1 MSKEPFPVAK
11 SKLYFPQLDSIRGL
25 SFIAI
30 FLFHAVIISDKPF
43 FLSGFIR
50 YLYSNL
56 PLGLE
61 VFFVLSSFLLTWLG
75 LNEYQKRGNFSF
87 KNYFTRRALRIW
99 PLYFFILFLGFIV
112 IRGIAVYF
120 HSEITLPNA
129 WYYVFFIANFY
140 TLDHVFFLR
149 LLWTISV
156 EEQFYIFWGLSL
168 KFLYKNLVWFISI
181 LVLISISFSIY
192 SITNQV
198 SSYFNTLTY
207 LFDFA
212 CGASA
217 ATMLFSKNK
226 ILERLKSLSSTGR
239 KIFYGYLFFHFILF
253 YFLNHFST
261 GLANDFLALICRYI
275 FVIYMALFIA
285 RQVAYNSQDTI
296 LAKNRFLILTGKM
309 SYGLYCYHGI
319 AITLLNLLFL
329 KYHIENGLMV
339 IIYFVINYAIA
350 TISYFYLER
359 PFLKLKQK
367 LRRI

>member
-1 MSKEPFPVAK
+1 MSKETFPVAK

-25 SFIAI
+25 SFISI

-50 YLYSNL
+50 YLHNNL
-56 PLGLE
+56 LLGLE

-87 KNYFTRRALRIW
+87 RNYFTRRALRIW
-99 PLYFFILFLGFIV
+99 PLYFFILFLGFII
-112 IRGIAVYF
+112 IRAIAVYF

-129 WYYVFFIANFY
+129 WYYIFFIANFY
-140 TLDHVFFLR
+140 TIDHVFFLR

-156 EEQFYIFWGLSL
+156 EEQFYLFWGLCL
-168 KFLYKNLVWFISI
+168 KILYKNLVLVISI

-192 SITNQV
+192 SITNHV

-212 CGASA
+212 CGALA
-217 ATMLFSKNK
+217 AILVFSQNK
-226 ILERLKSLSSTGR
+226 IPGRLKKLSLTGR
-239 KIFYGYLFFHFILF
+239 KIFYSYLPFHFILF
-253 YFLNHFST
+253 YFLNQFSS

-275 FVIYMALFIA
+275 FVVYMALFIA

-296 LAKNRFLILTGKM
+296 LAKNRFLILTGRM

-319 AITLLNLLFL
+319 TITLLNLLLL
-329 KYHIENGLMV
+329 KYHIENWIMV
-339 IIYFVINYAIA
+339 IIYFVVNYAIA

-359 PFLKLKQK
+359 PFLNLKQK
-367 LRRI
+367 WRRI